1 MEIINDSVLI
11 GKDIY
16 DCLKEILTNVFPIV
30 AEEGTQQ
37 PFIVYNRDNLNLQKC
52 IDGTYQGDVSFTVN
66 IVTNKYQEGLQIAS
80 QVIDKIFRK
89 FNNTRLTGFSEQYS
103 DNGYVQTLNFNIEII

>member
-30 AEEGTQQ
+30 AEEGTLQ
-37 PFIVYNRDNLNLQKC
+37 PFIVYNRDNLNL
-52 IDGTYQGDVSFTVN
+52 
-66 IVTNKYQEGLQIAS
+66 
-80 QVIDKIFRK
+80 
-89 FNNTRLTGFSEQYS
+89 
-103 DNGYVQTLNFNIEII
+103 